1 MCVCVCV
8 SVSVFSPWVISN
20 SLWLNALKPIRSL
33 HPWNFPG
40 RNTGVSCHFTFP
52 GDFPTQGLNL
62 HLLHLLCWQMDSLQL
77 APPVNP
83 NTNQPFYI
91 WKMLPKRNE
100 NMLTQRPVLK
110 YSTQVYLRAKPRN
123 NPNIQQLVFRLKKTN
138 SYTKFKIGKGVQQ
151 GSILSPCLFNLCTEY
166 IMRNAR
172 LDEAQAGIKIARRN
186 INSDMQMAS
195 PFWQKLKRN

>member
-1 MCVCVCV
+1 
-8 SVSVFSPWVISN
+8 
-20 SLWLNALKPIRSL
+20 
-33 HPWNFPG
+33 
-40 RNTGVSCHFTFP
+40 
-52 GDFPTQGLNL
+52 
-62 HLLHLLCWQMDSLQL
+62 MDSLQL

-83 NTNQPFYI
+83 NMTQPFYI
-91 WKMLPKRNE
+91 RKMLPKRNE

-138 SYTKFKIGKGVQQ
+138 SYTKFKIGKGVQE
-151 GSILSPCLFNLCTEY
+151 GSILSSCLFNLCTEY

-186 INSDMQMAS
+186 INNLRYADDITLLAES
-195 PFWQKLKRN
+195 KEELKSLLMKVKEESEKAG